1 MQSPTWMQGESMDHH
16 GAIHAHR
23 NVEKKGRV
31 RVRSCHLNNS
41 AGPSGIFLGRSWFV
55 CTDRRLL
62 AAIDITPAPSHSP
75 IEPSLNPGRLPPP
88 PFTRTRT
95 TTKAH
100 TPCPMLFFRGSALFE
115 AGWLCTC
122 LWAPWLKRASK
133 AVFCARF
140 LWGHLAAS
148 LKHKKPQQLWLPFFW
163 LSALCS
169 GEFYVVSGP
178 CPTRP

>member
-1 MQSPTWMQGESMDHH
+1 MEQWEMQSPTWTQGESMDHH

-55 CTDRRLL
+55 CAVRRLL

-95 TTKAH
+95 TTKPTLLAQCSSSEVLH
-100 TPCPMLFFRGSALFE
+100 YLRPDGC
-115 AGWLCTC
+115 
-122 LWAPWLKRASK
+122 
-133 AVFCARF
+133 VHVY
-140 LWGHLAAS
+140 GHLGSREQAR
-148 LKHKKPQQLWLPFFW
+148 P
-163 LSALCS
+163 CS
-169 GEFYVVSGP
+169 VHDSCGGI
-178 CPTRP
+178 